1 MPISGR
7 SASAAAASGTT
18 ASFSAVGFSL
28 PSASLPPPANRYGAL
43 AEAWSRRAR
52 ISSFGDSGLSVF
64 HAGHWSWQRPHSV
77 QVEKSSRPF
86 QVKSSTAP
94 TPNLASSAGSSKS
107 IGTPPEAIG
116 SAAPSAVPPS
126 AFFLNQMLGNAR
138 KRCQAT
144 PIVEF
149 RPMVMAQ
156 AMEMTILAS
165 RRA

>member
-1 MPISGR
+1 MPTSGR
-7 SASAAAASGTT
+7 SASARTRSGSESHFSSAS
-18 ASFSAVGFSL
+18 FSL
-28 PSASLPPPANRYGAL
+28 PSRSLPPPANRYGAL
-43 AEAWSRRAR
+43 AAEWSRSAS

-86 QVKSSTAP
+86 HVKSSTAP

-116 SAAPSAVPPS
+116 LSAPSAVPPS

-144 PIVEF
+144 LIVEF

-156 AMEMTILAS
+156 TIEMTIFSA
-165 RRA
+165 AIA